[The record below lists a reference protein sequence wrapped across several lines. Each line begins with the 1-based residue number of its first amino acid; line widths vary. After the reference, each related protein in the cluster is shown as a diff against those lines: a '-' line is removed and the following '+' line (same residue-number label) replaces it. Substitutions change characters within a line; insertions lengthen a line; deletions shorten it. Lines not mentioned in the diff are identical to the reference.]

1 MKFVQGSRK
10 FMAGAAMLG
19 AFALGG
25 CFMTDSGS
33 KSADVGP
40 NANLVV
46 SVGMKDV
53 NNLSKSGLGKTSA
66 ITLDK
71 LVITLTSSI
80 ATDEVIRDTLTAH
93 PDSMFKPDAHVQQS
107 VLKNYAV
114 KPLRNWTVEV
124 KTVDVNGKTIH
135 SDSLT
140 QEGLQIGETR
150 AFQLNLA
157 PKFVVYAAKFVL
169 PDSIGSADVNVTAK
183 QKLNIKRFMMV
194 VDGDTVRDTTSM
206 PGYFAA
212 APDSH
217 KVIWDYVPNDSM
229 PHSVELYVF
238 TDSLGGMGT
247 WNPDLPLFADT
258 IVVTNVDSTYAPE
271 LPYTGPGSPSDP
283 NYDPENPGGA
293 VAGLEI
299 VIGPVGVVEIN
310 PVVPSN
316 PLPRRKD

>member
-1 MKFVQGSRK
+1 MKFLNGSKK
-10 FMAGAAMLG
+10 FMAGAAVLG
-19 AFALGG
+19 AFVLGG

-53 NNLSKSGLGKTSA
+53 NNLTKPGLGKTSA
-66 ITLDK
+66 ITFK
-71 LVITLTSSI
+71 HMIITLTSSI
-80 ATDEVIRDTLTAH
+80 ATDEVIRDTLVAH
-93 PDSMFKPDAHVQQS
+93 PDSAFKPNAHAQQS

-114 KPLRNWTVEV
+114 KPLRDWTVSVETFDMNDSV
-124 KTVDVNGKTIH
+124 IH
-135 SDSLT
+135 GDSVT
-140 QEGLQIGETR
+140 QTSLQIGETR

-169 PDSIGSADVNVTAK
+169 PDSIGSADVHVTAK
-183 QKLNIKRFMMV
+183 QKLNIKRILMV

-212 APDSH
+212 YPDSH

-238 TDSLGGMGT
+238 TDSLGGMGS

-258 IVVTNVDSTYAPE
+258 IVVTDIDSTYAPE

-283 NYDPENPGGA
+283 NYDPNNPGGA

-310 PVVPSN
+310 PVVPTN